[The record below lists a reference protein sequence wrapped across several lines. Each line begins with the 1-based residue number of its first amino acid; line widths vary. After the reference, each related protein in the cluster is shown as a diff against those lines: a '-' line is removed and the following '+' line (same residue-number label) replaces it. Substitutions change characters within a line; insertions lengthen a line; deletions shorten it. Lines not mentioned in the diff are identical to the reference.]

1 MRLARFLPIIIA
13 AMPTT
18 FVFAADLTV
27 LATIT
32 PYKAAG
38 PMAGLVVDS
47 SGNLFGTATMGGE
60 GTLGTVFQI
69 DALTHQITTHV
80 TFDGTNG
87 TYPSGLTMDS
97 GGNLYGT
104 SYGGQ
109 YGRGMVFKVDAVSHE
124 LSTYYSFTT
133 ADGIRPME
141 GQDSLSIDSAGNLYG
156 SYEGGGQYGHGAIYE
171 IDATTKQ
178 LNVLY
183 SFTDGTDGQRPHG
196 SLCLDSNGNIYGA
209 TGGGVPYGFGTVFMI
224 TGDTHQFST
233 LATFVPTSGIGALPN
248 GGLVQDAAG
257 NLYGTTNE
265 GGYFGDGTIFK
276 IAKDTHE
283 LTTLYSLGGSSDGA
297 NPIAGL
303 IMDAAGNLYGTTLF
317 GGSANNGT
325 AFRLSAGTNELTT
338 LHSFTGGED
347 GASPYAGLTADAA
360 GNLYGATN
368 GGFAS
373 VYGTVFELTNTG
385 FVVVPETNSL
395 ALVAVSAIGVLG
407 LRSRMRRLSNRQ
419 A

>member
-1 MRLARFLPIIIA
+1 
-13 AMPTT
+13 
-18 FVFAADLTV
+18 
-27 LATIT
+27 
-32 PYKAAG
+32 
-38 PMAGLVVDS
+38 
-47 SGNLFGTATMGGE
+47 
-60 GTLGTVFQI
+60 
-69 DALTHQITTHV
+69 
-80 TFDGTNG
+80 
-87 TYPSGLTMDS
+87 
-97 GGNLYGT
+97 
-104 SYGGQ
+104 
-109 YGRGMVFKVDAVSHE
+109 
-124 LSTYYSFTT
+124 
-133 ADGIRPME
+133 
-141 GQDSLSIDSAGNLYG
+141 
-156 SYEGGGQYGHGAIYE
+156 
-171 IDATTKQ
+171 
-178 LNVLY
+178 
-183 SFTDGTDGQRPHG
+183 
-196 SLCLDSNGNIYGA
+196 
-209 TGGGVPYGFGTVFMI
+209 
-224 TGDTHQFST
+224 
-233 LATFVPTSGIGALPN
+233 
-248 GGLVQDAAG
+248 LVQDAAG